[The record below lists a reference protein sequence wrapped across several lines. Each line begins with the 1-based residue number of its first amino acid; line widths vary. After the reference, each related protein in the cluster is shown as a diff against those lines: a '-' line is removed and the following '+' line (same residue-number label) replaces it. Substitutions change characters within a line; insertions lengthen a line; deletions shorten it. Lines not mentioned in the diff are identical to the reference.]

1 MRGSSVLIVIQ
12 NMSFTFD
19 TRMQNVVRTLVA
31 HGHRVRVICPRYRG
45 DPLRAERFGAEVHYY
60 PVRFASGGVRA
71 QLWEYA
77 TALASIAA
85 LMARLQAQERIA
97 VIHLCNPPDIL
108 FPIALPFKAL
118 GARVIFDMHDLCPE
132 LGAAR
137 FGGRSWLRAV
147 LHACEWASIRV
158 ADHVLAAS
166 PSGVAR
172 ALARGRKPDEVT
184 LVRNG
189 LAAPLAPGAAAPPP
203 RGRRTRIG
211 YVGNINPQDGV
222 AMLVE
227 AAAHMVHV
235 LGRDDV
241 EVLCVGDGS
250 ALSAVRRLASD
261 RRLGDSFVFTGRLP
275 HDKAMAL
282 LADCDVCALPDGKNP
297 FTDTCVMVKALEY
310 AALGKAFACFDLR
323 ETRAVCAGAAL
334 VADGESPAAL
344 ARALLAL
351 VDDPE
356 LRREREQAAR
366 ALAPSLL
373 WAASE
378 PALLAAYARLAP

>member
-1 MRGSSVLIVIQ
+1 MSGLSVLIVIQ

-19 TRMQNVVRTLVA
+19 TRTQNVVRTLVA

-45 DPLRAERFGAEVHYY
+45 DPRRAERLGAEIHYY

-77 TALASIAA
+77 TALACIAA
-85 LMARLQAQERIA
+85 LMARLQAQERIE

-108 FPIALPFKAL
+108 FPIALPLKLL

-137 FGGRSWLRAV
+137 FGDRPWLRAV

-172 ALARGRKPDEVT
+172 ALARGRKPHEAT

-189 LAAPLAPGAAAPPP
+189 LAAPLSPGEASLP

-222 AMLVE
+222 AILVE
-227 AAAHMVHV
+227 AAAHIVHD

-323 ETRAVCAGAAL
+323 ETRAVCGAAAL
-334 VADGESPAAL
+334 VADAQSPEAL

-351 VDDPE
+351 VDDPQ

-366 ALAPSLL
+366 DLAPSLL
-373 WAASE
+373 WVASE
-378 PALLAAYARLAP
+378 PALLAAYARLAS